1 MDTTTEFAQF
11 NAIRNTPIL
20 ERADMVAET
29 IAAVLLVTML
39 TSPIWISIYAIASG
53 STLPF

>member
-20 ERADMVAET
+20 EKADTVVET
-29 IAAVLLVTML
+29 IAAVLLVAML